1 MTKYGID
8 VSEHQGLIDWEKVKI
23 SGEVDFVI
31 LRAGYGKEI
40 NQTDKQFE
48 RNYSECKR
56 LGIPCGAYWYSY
68 ATTVDEAKQEAE
80 VFLKAIKGKQF
91 NYPVYFDLEEPK
103 QLALGKSR
111 CSEIAETF
119 LKSVEKSGYFVGL
132 YMSKS
137 HLETHISEEI
147 WNRYAVWVAHYGVS
161 KTSYSG
167 QFGMWQK
174 SATGCISGISGNVD
188 LDECY
193 QDYPVLIQNAG
204 LNGFKKSTAVE
215 KKKKDFIIT
224 VDGMTY
230 EGELTEK

>member
-8 VSEHQGLIDWEKVKI
+8 VSEHQGVIDWAKVRN
-23 SGEVDFVI
+23 SGIDFAI
-31 LRAGYGKEI
+31 LRAGYGRVISQK
-40 NQTDKQFE
+40 DSRFE
-48 RNYSECKR
+48 EYYAECQKNN
-56 LGIPCGAYWYSY
+56 IPVGAYWYSY
-68 ATTVDEAKQEAE
+68 ATTVDEVKQEAE
-80 VFLKAIKGKQF
+80 VFLKVIAGKKF
-91 NYPVYFDLEEPK
+91 AYPVYFDLEEPK
-103 QLALGKSR
+103 QLELGKSR

-119 LKSVEKSGYFVGL
+119 LKAVEKSGYFVGL

-230 EGELTEK
+230 EGKLTEK

>member
-103 QLALGKSR
+103 QLALGKEK

-119 LKSVEKSGYFVGL
+119 LKAVEKSGYFVL
-132 YMSKS
+132 
-137 HLETHISEEI
+137 SE
-147 WNRYAVWVAHYGVS
+147 H
-161 KTSYSG
+161 
-167 QFGMWQK
+167 
-174 SATGCISGISGNVD
+174 
-188 LDECY
+188 
-193 QDYPVLIQNAG
+193 
-204 LNGFKKSTAVE
+204 FK
-215 KKKKDFIIT
+215 
-224 VDGMTY
+224 MP
-230 EGELTEK
+230 